1 MSRHAPNRAARSLV
15 TRRTE
20 TGALIVSGE
29 ERNAFTA
36 RVPADPFFGRVV
48 TGVVDCLRPRSTHP
62 LLMFADSA
70 QTRQQAL
77 NDLRQGLVVSTHAD
91 DPLPA
96 LLADAGLPAVFLAR
110 PSRPVPL
117 SYVDLAHRDGA
128 RIGGTPGPARPGGR
142 GDRHWTG
149 QQDRGTGGVGEPAT
163 ERQAHDRQDHRGRGR
178 IP

>member
-20 TGALIVSGE
+20 TGALVVSGVSRE

-36 RVPADPFFGRVV
+36 RVPSDLFFGRVV

-77 NDLRQGLVVSTHAD
+77 NELRQDLVVSTHAD
-91 DPLPA
+91 DPLRRCSPTPVCPRCSSPGRRARCRSAMSTWPTGTAPA
-96 LLADAGLPAVFLAR
+96 
-110 PSRPVPL
+110 
-117 SYVDLAHRDGA
+117 
-128 RIGGTPGPARPGGR
+128 
-142 GDRHWTG
+142 
-149 QQDRGTGGVGEPAT
+149 
-163 ERQAHDRQDHRGRGR
+163 
-178 IP
+178 